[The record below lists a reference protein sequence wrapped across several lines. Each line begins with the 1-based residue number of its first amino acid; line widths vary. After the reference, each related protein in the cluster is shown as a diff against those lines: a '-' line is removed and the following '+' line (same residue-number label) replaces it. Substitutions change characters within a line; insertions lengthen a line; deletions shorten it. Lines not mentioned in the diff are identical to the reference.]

1 MSLSDL
7 WARLLSRRPGPSV
20 KVAPAVAAKPSAA
33 APAPKPA
40 SEPSAAPVNGAA
52 REAPAPERHDERHV
66 RFFCWLVGVSAAA
79 APGAEEPPAAVIGP
93 LLDRLDEV
101 IASDALRAGLLPRA
115 PHVVPQLMKTLRD
128 ESYSSVDVA
137 SRISRD
143 VVLSAEVIKSATA
156 VYRAKEEDE
165 GEIDLARA
173 VAIIGTAGLRRAIAS
188 VVLRPIFESGG
199 DTLSAKAAV
208 KIWRDADR
216 KARLSAALAGQES
229 LDPFD
234 GYLAGL
240 LHNSGWTASLRAID
254 GFEDLI
260 FGNADLAHPAV
271 VPELLRRRD
280 ALFGAIVGPWNLSP
294 AMDRLAEEV
303 GQVGLDAA
311 RSPLG
316 IALREANR
324 LAALY
329 ALAPAGHRPDAA
341 VPGWATL
348 SRPVQ
353 DCYVGLAK
361 TG

>member
-1 MSLSDL
+1 MSLSGL
-7 WARLLSRRPGPSV
+7 WTRFLTRRSAPPGKAPPV
-20 KVAPAVAAKPSAA
+20 AAPAAPAVARVDSPRPPAA
-33 APAPKPA
+33 AVA
-40 SEPSAAPVNGAA
+40 NGAA
-52 REAPAPERHDERHV
+52 AEASPPERHDERHV
-66 RFFCWLVGVSAAA
+66 RFFAWLVGVSAAA
-79 APGAEEPPAAVIGP
+79 APGHEDPPAAVIQP
-93 LLDRLDEV
+93 LLERLDQV
-101 IASDALRAGLLPRA
+101 IASDTLRATLLPRA

-143 VVLSAEVIKSATA
+143 VVLSAEVIRSATGSH
-156 VYRAKEEDE
+156 RAKDDDA

-173 VAIIGTAGLRRAIAS
+173 VAMIGTAGLRRAIAS
-188 VVLRPIFESGG
+188 VVLRPIFEAGG

-216 KARLSAALAGQES
+216 KARLGAALASQAS

-240 LHNSGWTASLRAID
+240 LHNSGWSASLRAVD
-254 GFEDLI
+254 GFEDLL
-260 FGNADLAHPAV
+260 FGAEDLAHPAV

-294 AMDRLAEEV
+294 AIDRLAAEI
-303 GQVGLDAA
+303 GQLGLDAA

-316 IALREANR
+316 LVLRQANR

-329 ALAPAGHRPDAA
+329 ALAPAGHRPAAA
-341 VPGWATL
+341 VPGWEAL
-348 SRPVQ
+348 AKPVQ
-353 DCYVGLAK
+353 ECYLGLGRTA
-361 TG
+361 